1 MKAYSITV
9 SVLFLFILMSAFS
22 LVYIKHKSRTL
33 YTQLQSLKKEQ
44 YSLDDQWGRL
54 LLEQSAALSHGK
66 VEKVARNKL
75 GMKQPKKIV
84 VIR

>member
-1 MKAYSITV
+1 MRSYPVTV
-9 SVLFLFILMSAFS
+9 GFLFVFILISALS
-22 LVYIKHKSRTL
+22 LVYIKHKSRIL
-33 YTQLQSLKKEQ
+33 YAQLQTLKKKQ
-44 YSLDDQWGRL
+44 NHLNDQWGRL

-75 GMKQPKKIV
+75 GMKQPKNIM